1 MAKQTVS
8 EEEIQLRKRA
18 RRRLVGAVALAVLAA
33 IVLPMVFDDQ
43 VKQVGNVQIQIP
55 DEKSAAPFEPGI
67 SSSGA
72 LPAVPAASI
81 PASAPPSAEAP
92 HAAPE
97 AKPAEAKPAPAK
109 PAEAKPAPAKQAEQT
124 GKTEYIVQI
133 GVFSNAENVRD
144 LRKKLASA
152 GIHAYVEA
160 VGDKTRVR
168 AGPYPSRSAAEIA
181 RKRIAKSGLSGVVET
196 LQP

>member
-97 AKPAEAKPAPAK
+97 AKL
-109 PAEAKPAPAKQAEQT
+109 AEAKPAPAKQAEQT